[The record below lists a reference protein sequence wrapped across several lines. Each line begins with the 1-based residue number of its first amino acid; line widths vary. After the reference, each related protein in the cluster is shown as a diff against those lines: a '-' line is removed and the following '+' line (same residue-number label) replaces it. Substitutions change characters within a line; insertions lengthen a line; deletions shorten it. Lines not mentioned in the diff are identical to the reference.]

1 MFLSVSLD
9 MKMTMA
15 FVAAPVEA
23 VMVRMEVM
31 GVPLKLAS
39 MKTIP
44 ISLSPPNGMSKV
56 GKPALLVITV
66 NLGKGAEVEME
77 EQATS
82 GEIDPSYPHVCDKA
96 KQDTGESLWDM
107 DITVLLTV

>member
-1 MFLSVSLD
+1 

-15 FVAAPVEA
+15 FFAAPVEA

-31 GVPLKLAS
+31 VVLLKFSS
-39 MKTIP
+39 MKTTL
-44 ISLSPPNGMSKV
+44 ISCLPPNGMSKV

-66 NLGKGAEVEME
+66 NLGKGADVEKE

-82 GEIDPSYPHVCDKA
+82 GEIDTSYPHVCDRA